1 MKILRMKLKH
11 TSAVAASA
19 LLLGGV
25 ATTPATAA
33 TGATGATAAACSVT
47 AASITSGGDIAGT
60 AITATSPVS
69 AKYTKGPHLLT
80 PGIAKAA
87 STWTTALEVPA
98 GSTTTGLV
106 VLNDTLYSAYY
117 SDLSGVPPTGL
128 KKIGSGWRYF
138 SVVEESFWQKETGST
153 VAASARYG
161 FDGQLHRWVKDAKG
175 VWHGEIAAG
184 NFYSVKT
191 MALISETQTYDTF
204 LANTRG
210 GALYT
215 IRIPRT
221 SPLKPIVKK
230 VRTSTWQSFESL
242 VAEKCGA
249 QGTLLAAIDKDTGSA
264 YLYAV
269 GHANGTAT
277 VIKGLGKVPG
287 TFKDPVYSLGT
298 AEGQPPLFGE

>member
-1 MKILRMKLKH
+1 MKLRR

-25 ATTPATAA
+25 ATTSAGAA
-33 TGATGATAAACSVT
+33 PTGATATTGTTAACSMT
-47 AASITSGGDIAGT
+47 AASITSGGDVAGT
-60 AITATSPVS
+60 SITATSPIT
-69 AKYTKGPHLLT
+69 AKYTKGPHLFT

-106 VLNDTLYSAYY
+106 VLNDSLYSAFY
-117 SDLSGVPPTGL
+117 SDLSGGPTSGL
-128 KKIGSGWRYF
+128 KKIGSGWRYY

-153 VAASARYG
+153 VTASARYG
-161 FDGQLHRWVKDAKG
+161 FNGQLHRWVKDAKG
-175 VWHGEIAAG
+175 IWHGEIAAG
-184 NFYSVKT
+184 NFFSVKT

-221 SPLKPIVKK
+221 SPLKPIVTK

-242 VAEKCGA
+242 VAEKCGT
-249 QGTLLAAIDKDTGSA
+249 QSTLLTAIDKDTGSA

-269 GHANGTAT
+269 GHAKGAST
-277 VIKGLGKVPG
+277 VIRGLGKVPG

-298 AEGQPPLFGE
+298 PEGQPPLFGE

>member
-1 MKILRMKLKH
+1 M
-11 TSAVAASA
+11 
-19 LLLGGV
+19 
-25 ATTPATAA
+25 
-33 TGATGATAAACSVT
+33 T

-60 AITATSPVS
+60 AITATSPVT
-69 AKYTKGPHLLT
+69 AKYTKGPHLFT

-106 VLNDTLYSAYY
+106 VLNDSLYSAFY
-117 SDLSGVPPTGL
+117 SDLSGGPASGL
-128 KKIGSGWRYF
+128 KKVGSGWRYY
-138 SVVEESFWQKETGST
+138 SVVESSFWQKETGST
-153 VAASARYG
+153 VTASARYG
-161 FDGQLHRWVKDAKG
+161 FDGQLHRWVQTKG
-175 VWHGEIAAG
+175 VWHGETAAG

-230 VRTSTWQSFESL
+230 VRASTWGSFESL
-242 VAEKCGA
+242 VAEKCGT
-249 QGTLLAAIDKDTGSA
+249 QSTLLTAIDKDTGSA

-298 AEGQPPLFGE
+298 PEGQPPLFGE